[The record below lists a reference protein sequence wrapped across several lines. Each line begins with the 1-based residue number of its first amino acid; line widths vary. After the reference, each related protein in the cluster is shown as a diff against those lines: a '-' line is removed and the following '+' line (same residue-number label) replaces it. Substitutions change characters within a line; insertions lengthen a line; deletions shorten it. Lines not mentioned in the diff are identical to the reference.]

1 MTTEEINER
10 LLKIEAIS
18 PAMKKLTLHALIL
31 IIALLG
37 FGCVLTGCASLGDMV
52 DLIQYMRTRP

>member
-37 FGCVLTGCASLGDMV
+37 FGCVLTGCAGSCSV
-52 DLIQYMRTRP
+52 